1 MTNHIKICS
10 TCIPYLFEFWANPFV
25 HLLLLKSSMDNVQS
39 VLRCAIVSN
48 VLSLYVGQCT
58 DDDNFWCI
66 LTSIRWSRISNTKI
80 SSHFG
85 KILFPANAITLSGR
99 LDILSNF
106 WLFKMWPFKQIA
118 LHKSVLT
125 HLNLAHLSTSNFLR
139 IWGWETWSRRKV
151 RTHRLGRS
159 RVWFLAPKTRWL
171 IFHIYLF
178 KNCADVAQLP
188 MTCFEPGLSGVW
200 IDLSVKGH
208 NPYSS
213 VIRVLFRL

>member
-1 MTNHIKICS
+1 MHSILDWLLGQSIFSSPSTKEQLYQTCS
-10 TCIPYLFEFWANPFV
+10 SYMWSNAPTMIIYLFIF
-25 HLLLLKSSMDNVQS
+25 
-39 VLRCAIVSN
+39 
-48 VLSLYVGQCT
+48 
-58 DDDNFWCI
+58 
-66 LTSIRWSRISNTKI
+66 TSTRWSRISNTKI

-85 KILFPANAITLSGR
+85 IILFPTNAITMSGR

-188 MTCFEPGLSGVW
+188 ITCFEPGLSGVW

>member
-10 TCIPYLFEFWANPFV
+10 TCIPYLFDFWANPFV

-58 DDDNFWCI
+58 DDDNFWFI

-118 LHKSVLT
+118 LHK
-125 HLNLAHLSTSNFLR
+125 NRYLR
-139 IWGWETWSRRKV
+139 ILIWPICQLQTFWEFGV
-151 RTHRLGRS
+151 VA
-159 RVWFLAPKTRWL
+159 VWPE
-171 IFHIYLF
+171 
-178 KNCADVAQLP
+178 KNRQMSIKVAQKW
-188 MTCFEPGLSGVW
+188 FQ
-200 IDLSVKGH
+200 
-208 NPYSS
+208 
-213 VIRVLFRL
+213 